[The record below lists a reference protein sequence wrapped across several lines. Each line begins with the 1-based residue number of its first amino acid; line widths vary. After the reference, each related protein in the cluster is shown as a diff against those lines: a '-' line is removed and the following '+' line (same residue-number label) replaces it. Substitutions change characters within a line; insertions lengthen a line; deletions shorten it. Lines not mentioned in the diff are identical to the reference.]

1 MPLIINLHKTNV
13 YNQNLDNQIHLVKAG
28 NTKIDRTRKVL
39 DMLLPQ
45 KIKNKIKKLPFFLL
59 GITDEFLTISLK

>member
-28 NTKIDRTRKVL
+28 NTKIDRTRNVL

-45 KIKNKIKKLPFFLL
+45 KIK
-59 GITDEFLTISLK
+59 